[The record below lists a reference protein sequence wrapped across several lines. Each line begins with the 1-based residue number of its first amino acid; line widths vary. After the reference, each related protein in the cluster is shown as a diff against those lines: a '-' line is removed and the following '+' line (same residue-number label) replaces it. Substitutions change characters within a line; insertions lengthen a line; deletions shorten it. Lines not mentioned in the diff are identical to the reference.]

1 MEKAQLLII
10 RYEQSIST
18 YLRLSCVGSR
28 DLLGYL
34 KSLGTATKLSL
45 LGYPGDF
52 ERKQLSDFTDQ
63 VPMELYFK
71 IKSPLV
77 EFIGNKRLSH
87 KQIKGI
93 LEDFILT
100 TIVISASI
108 FDMPNMTGKD
118 VYDIM
123 VDRDKLTNK
132 TYDSEDLMFIQ
143 DLMKQRPIL

>member
-1 MEKAQLLII
+1 MEKAQLLIM

-18 YLRLSCVGSR
+18 YLRLSCVGSH

-34 KSLGTATKLSL
+34 RSLNIATKLRL

-100 TIVISASI
+100 TNVMSAGI
-108 FDMPNMTGKD
+108 FDMPMTGKE
-118 VYDIM
+118 VYDII

-143 DLMKQRPIL
+143 ELMKQRPIL

>member
-1 MEKAQLLII
+1 MEKAQLII
-10 RYEQSIST
+10 MRYEQSISI
-18 YLRLSCVGSR
+18 YLRLSCVGSH

-34 KSLGTATKLSL
+34 KSLGTATKLRL
-45 LGYPGDF
+45 LNYPGDF

-77 EFIGNKRLSH
+77 EFTGNKRLSH

-93 LEDFILT
+93 LENFILT
-100 TIVISASI
+100 TIVVSAGI
-108 FDMPNMTGKD
+108 FDMPMTGKD
-118 VYDIM
+118 AYDIM

>member
-1 MEKAQLLII
+1 MEKAQLLIM

-18 YLRLSCVGSR
+18 YLRLSCVGSH

-34 KSLGTATKLSL
+34 RSLGTATKLGL

-77 EFIGNKRLSH
+77 EFTGNKRLSR

-100 TIVISASI
+100 TIVISAGI
-108 FDMPNMTGKD
+108 FDMPMTGKD

>member
-1 MEKAQLLII
+1 MEKAQLLIM

-34 KSLGTATKLSL
+34 KSLGTATKLRL

-71 IKSPLV
+71 IKIPLV
-77 EFIGNKRLSH
+77 EFTGNKRLSH

-93 LEDFILT
+93 LENFILT
-100 TIVISASI
+100 TVVISAGTL
-108 FDMPNMTGKD
+108 DMLMTGKE

>member
-1 MEKAQLLII
+1 MEKAQLLIM

-18 YLRLSCVGSR
+18 YLRLSCVGSH

-34 KSLGTATKLSL
+34 RSLNTATKLRL

-77 EFIGNKRLSH
+77 NS
-87 KQIKGI
+87 
-93 LEDFILT
+93 
-100 TIVISASI
+100 
-108 FDMPNMTGKD
+108 
-118 VYDIM
+118 
-123 VDRDKLTNK
+123 
-132 TYDSEDLMFIQ
+132 
-143 DLMKQRPIL
+143 

>member
-1 MEKAQLLII
+1 MEKAQLLIM

-18 YLRLSCVGSR
+18 YLRLSCVGSH

-34 KSLGTATKLSL
+34 KSLGTATKLRL
-45 LGYPGDF
+45 LGYPCDF

-77 EFIGNKRLSH
+77 EFTGNKRLSH

-100 TIVISASI
+100 TSVMSAGI
-108 FDMPNMTGKD
+108 FDMPMTGKE

>member
-1 MEKAQLLII
+1 MEKAQLLIM

-18 YLRLSCVGSR
+18 YLRLSCVGSH

-34 KSLGTATKLSL
+34 KSLGTATKLRL
-45 LGYPGDF
+45 LGYTNNL

-71 IKSPLV
+71 IKIPLV
-77 EFIGNKRLSH
+77 EFTGNKRLSH
-87 KQIKGI
+87 KQIRGI
-93 LEDFILT
+93 LEDFTLT
-100 TIVISASI
+100 TDVMSAGI
-108 FDMPNMTGKD
+108 FDMPMTGKE